1 MEKQSYHAVGK
12 IYERKDG
19 IAKVTGQEIY
29 ASDLVLPRML
39 IGRVLRSPFPHALVR
54 SIDTSAVEKM
64 GAVCITFK
72 DIPKKK
78 YCERLVNIPRA
89 TYKDRRILT
98 DHPAHVGEAIAAVA
112 AETEDLAERA
122 LSLIRVEYEKLPAV
136 LDPDE
141 GIKPGTPLIHESIL
155 VGDEE
160 RRIENNI
167 AVTKLI
173 TQGDIERGFEEADVI
188 LGDEFRTGRVYH
200 AQMETKTVVCQ
211 PEADG
216 GITVWTTT
224 QTIHNVRQLL
234 GELFEIPLSKVS
246 VRRIVVGGSF
256 GSSIQMN
263 SATPVGVALALK
275 VRRPVKLAL
284 TREEDMY
291 DHAKYPSRIRL
302 KLGAKKDGTL
312 VAGQMKVVVDIGAH
326 NTQAYSL
333 LGCMA
338 GWWVSLY
345 RLAHLHYEG
354 MAVYTNKVPA
364 CAMQGFGNPQV
375 NFAVESMMD
384 ALAEKL
390 GIDPIELRMKNYVG
404 LGETFWGQGPTVRSI
419 IRSCG
424 VEEMLT
430 EGPKLI
436 GWERRKR
443 KAQEKGP
450 IRRGIGMA
458 RGFHTSGAGAP
469 LPGEVI
475 DYSGAIV
482 KINEDGSVDFLTALM
497 DLGGGTL
504 DALAKIVAE
513 ELKVPFHKVG
523 ISPADTRTTLYDV
536 CTHATRGI
544 YCGGRAVHKVTRQAK
559 EKLLEMASR
568 ILQAPPPSLK
578 ITLDEEAGQG
588 VIYVDGVPDKRVTIG
603 EVAKTAQLN
612 DWGTIAA
619 VDSLRQVSCPPCFM
633 AHFLEVEVNI
643 ETGVISPVR
652 AVIYADVGQVINPDL
667 AAGQLYGGLNRG
679 LGYALI
685 EDTQYDENTGEL
697 GNKGLITDCK
707 MLTADD
713 MPGMEKIEVYFTNT
727 SEPTGPFGAKGIGE
741 ASLNPVA
748 AALASA
754 VHDAIGI
761 RFTEIPI
768 TPEKVLRALKGQQAS
783 LTDPAGDREARFT

>member
-1 MEKQSYHAVGK
+1 MEKPQYHAVGK

-39 IGRVLRSPFPHALVR
+39 IGRILRSPFPHVR
-54 SIDTSAVEKM
+54 VKNIDTSAAEKI

-112 AETEDLAERA
+112 AETEDLAEKA

-136 LDPDE
+136 LDAE
-141 GIKPGTPLIHESIL
+141 EAIKPGTPLIHESIL

-160 RRIENNI
+160 RKIENNI

-173 TQGDIERGFEEADVI
+173 TQGHIERGFEEADVI
-188 LGDEFRTGRVYH
+188 IEDEFRTGRVYH
-200 AQMETKTVVCQ
+200 GQMETKTVICQ

-246 VRRIVVGGSF
+246 VRRVAVGGSF

-275 VRRPVKLAL
+275 ARLPVKLAL

-291 DHAKYPSRIRL
+291 DHVKYPSWIRL
-302 KLGAKKDGTL
+302 RLGAKKDGTL
-312 VAGQMKVVVDIGAH
+312 VAGQMKVLVDIGAH

-345 RLAHLHYEG
+345 RLPHLHYEG

-384 ALAEKL
+384 TLAEKL

-443 KAQEKGP
+443 KGEEKGP
-450 IRRGIGMA
+450 IRRGMGMA

-504 DALAKIVAE
+504 DALSKIVAE
-513 ELKVPFHKVG
+513 ELKVPVHMVG

-544 YCGGRAVHKVTRQAK
+544 YCGGGAVHKVTRQAK

-578 ITLDEEAGQG
+578 IALDEEAGQG
-588 VIYVDGVPDKRVTIG
+588 VIYVDGVPGKRVTIG
-603 EVAKTAQLN
+603 EVAKTAQIN

-643 ETGVISPVR
+643 ETGVIKPVR

-667 AAGQLYGGLNRG
+667 ANGQLHGGLNRG

-685 EDTQYDENTGEL
+685 EDTQYDERTGEL
-697 GNKGLITDCK
+697 VNKGLITDCK
-707 MLTADD
+707 TLTADD
-713 MPGMEKIEVYFTNT
+713 MPAIGKIEVYFTNT
-727 SEPTGPFGAKGIGE
+727 LEPTGPFGAKGIGE
-741 ASLNPVA
+741 AALNPVA
-748 AALASA
+748 AALANA
-754 VHDAIGI
+754 VYDAIGV

-768 TPEKVLRALKGQQAS
+768 TPEKVLMALKEKQ
-783 LTDPAGDREARFT
+783 

>member
-1 MEKQSYHAVGK
+1 MEKPQYHAVGK
-12 IYERKDG
+12 VSERKDG

-29 ASDLVLPRML
+29 ASDVVLPRML
-39 IGRVLRSPFPHALVR
+39 YGRILRSPFPHARVKN
-54 SIDTSAVEKM
+54 IDTKAAEKM

-72 DIPKKK
+72 DTPKLK

-89 TYKDRRILT
+89 TYKDRRVLT
-98 DHPAHVGEAIAAVA
+98 DHPLHVGEAIAAVA
-112 AETEDLAERA
+112 AETEALAEQA
-122 LSLIRVEYEKLPAV
+122 LSLIRVEYEKFPV
-136 LDPDE
+136 LLDAFEAMQP
-141 GIKPGTPLIHESIL
+141 GKPLLHETIL

-160 RRIENNI
+160 RKIENNI
-167 AVTKLI
+167 AVPKLI
-173 TQGDIERGFEEADVI
+173 TQGDMEKGFQEADVI
-188 LGDEFRTGRVYH
+188 VEEEFKTGRVYH
-200 AQMETKTVVCQ
+200 AQMETKSVVCQ

-216 GITVWTTT
+216 GIKVWTTT

-234 GELFEIPLSKVS
+234 GELFQIPLSKVS
-246 VRRIVVGGSF
+246 IRKVSVGGSF

-263 SATPVGVALALK
+263 SVTPIGVALALK
-275 VRRPVKLAL
+275 ARRPVKICL

-291 DHAKYPSRIRL
+291 DHCKYPSWIRL

-345 RLAHLHYEG
+345 RLPHLDYEG
-354 MAVYTNKVPA
+354 KAVYTNKVPA

-384 ALAEKL
+384 ILAEKL
-390 GIDPIELRMKNYVG
+390 EIDPVELRLKNYVG
-404 LGETFWGQGPTVRSI
+404 LGQTFWGQGPTVQSI

-436 GWERRKR
+436 GWDRRKS
-443 KAQEKGP
+443 KTEGKGP

-469 LPGEVI
+469 MPGEVI

-482 KINEDGSVDFLTALM
+482 KINEDGSVDFMTALM

-504 DALAKIVAE
+504 DGLAKIVAE
-513 ELKVPFHKVG
+513 ELKIPLSKVG
-523 ISPADTRTTLYDV
+523 ISPVDTRTTLYDV

-544 YCGGRAVHKVTRQAK
+544 YCGGGAVHKVTKQAK

-568 ILQAPPPSLK
+568 ILQAPPAALRMAV
-578 ITLDEEAGQG
+578 DEEAGQG
-588 VIYVDGVPDKRVTIG
+588 VIYIDGVPGKRVTIG
-603 EVAKTAQLN
+603 EVAKTAQISG
-612 DWGTIAA
+612 WGTISAS
-619 VDSLRQVSCPPCFM
+619 DSLRQVSCPPCFI
-633 AHFLEVEVNI
+633 AHFIEVEVNT
-643 ETGVISPVR
+643 ETGVIKPIR

-667 AAGQLYGGLNRG
+667 ADGQLYGGLYRG

-685 EDTQYDENTGEL
+685 EDTHYDEETGEL
-697 GNKGLITDCK
+697 LNKGYITDFK
-707 MLTADD
+707 MLTSDD
-713 MPGMEKIEVYFTNT
+713 LPEIEKIELRFADTY
-727 SEPTGPFGAKGIGE
+727 EPTGPFGAKGIGE
-741 ASLNPVA
+741 AALNPVA
-748 AALASA
+748 AALANA
-754 VHDAIGI
+754 VYNAIGI
-761 RFTEIPI
+761 RFKEIPI
-768 TPEKVLRALKGQQAS
+768 RPEHVLEALKGRN
-783 LTDPAGDREARFT
+783 P